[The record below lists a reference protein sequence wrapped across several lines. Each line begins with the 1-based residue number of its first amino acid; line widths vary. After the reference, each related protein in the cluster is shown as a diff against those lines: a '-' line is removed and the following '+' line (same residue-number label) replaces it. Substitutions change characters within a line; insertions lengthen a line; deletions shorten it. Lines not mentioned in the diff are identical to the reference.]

1 MANGGLM
8 ALPNCKLV
16 GNVGPTKVDHSL
28 GMLNHHSF
36 LLRNSAT
43 NSYSFDH
50 HFCGA
55 SKHCI
60 KHLLH
65 RLKARLYYHSSQLRL
80 VFR

>member
-1 MANGGLM
+1 MANGSLM

-16 GNVGPTKVDHSL
+16 SNVGPTKVDHIL
-28 GMLNHHSF
+28 GMLNYSSF
-36 LLRNSAT
+36 LLSHSAADA
-43 NSYSFDH
+43 YSFDH

-65 RLKARLYYHSSQLRL
+65 CLKARLYYHSSQLRL
-80 VFR
+80 VFQ